1 MQKLE
6 LTWIGKGQE
15 PAVEP
20 RILLHDPSKD
30 YGDPNANNMLIHG
43 DNLLALKALEQD
55 FAGRVKC
62 IYIDPPYNINVANPH
77 YNDNAPHSD
86 YISLMKRR
94 IEILYHLLHDEGSL
108 WISINSDELFYLKIV
123 CDEIF
128 GEKNF
133 VTVVT
138 LKTATTAS
146 YRSINVCPVNV
157 SEYILV
163 YAKDAQQAKFRPV
176 YIPVDYSEDYGS
188 YIENMDD
195 SPENWVLKKLDDL
208 IYDEVGVSNWR
219 EFRDK
224 YGDAWKEVRYSM
236 KREKALSM
244 ANCVVSLNTLQKPA
258 NDVARLIERS
268 KSERDQFFVYERDGK
283 EPIIIYNG
291 RTLAFYSSKLKNIGG
306 TLTPSDILTNI
317 WTDISYLSLGLEGG
331 VKFPNSKKPERLI
344 ERILSLGSN
353 EGDLVLDSFLGSGT
367 TAAVA
372 HKMGRRWIGIE
383 LGDHCYTHCLPRLK
397 AVVDGEQSGISK
409 AVGWQGGGGFKFY
422 ELAPTLIVKDENGF
436 EIISDQYDAT
446 MLAAAV
452 AKLCGY
458 RFAPREDNPYIHGV
472 NNVGGFIF
480 VTTQYITAPLLG
492 EIAKHFSDTQ
502 SLVICAS
509 AFQVGIK
516 NNFPNIK
523 LRKIPQSV
531 LSKCEYGADNY
542 NLNVVEFPDFEETE
556 EDFEDVE

>member
-30 YGDPNANNMLIHG
+30 YGDPNATNMLIHG
-43 DNLLALKALEQD
+43 DNLLALKALEQE

-94 IEILYHLLHDEGSL
+94 IEILHHLLHDEGSL

-123 CDEIF
+123 CDEVF

-409 AVGWQGGGGFKFY
+409 AVGWKGGGGFKFY
-422 ELAPTLIVKDENGF
+422 EAFVMPT
-436 EIISDQYDAT
+436 
-446 MLAAAV
+446 
-452 AKLCGY
+452 
-458 RFAPREDNPYIHGV
+458 R
-472 NNVGGFIF
+472 
-480 VTTQYITAPLLG
+480 
-492 EIAKHFSDTQ
+492 
-502 SLVICAS
+502 
-509 AFQVGIK
+509 
-516 NNFPNIK
+516 
-523 LRKIPQSV
+523 
-531 LSKCEYGADNY
+531 
-542 NLNVVEFPDFEETE
+542 
-556 EDFEDVE
+556 

>member
-1 MQKLE
+1 M
-6 LTWIGKGQE
+6 
-15 PAVEP
+15 
-20 RILLHDPSKD
+20 
-30 YGDPNANNMLIHG
+30 
-43 DNLLALKALEQD
+43 
-55 FAGRVKC
+55 KC

-94 IEILYHLLHDEGSL
+94 IEILHHLLHDEGSL

-123 CDEIF
+123 CDEVF

-208 IYDEVGVSNWR
+208 IYDEVSVSNWR

-283 EPIIIYNG
+283 EPIII
-291 RTLAFYSSKLKNIGG
+291 
-306 TLTPSDILTNI
+306 
-317 WTDISYLSLGLEGG
+317 
-331 VKFPNSKKPERLI
+331 
-344 ERILSLGSN
+344 
-353 EGDLVLDSFLGSGT
+353 
-367 TAAVA
+367 
-372 HKMGRRWIGIE
+372 
-383 LGDHCYTHCLPRLK
+383 
-397 AVVDGEQSGISK
+397 
-409 AVGWQGGGGFKFY
+409 
-422 ELAPTLIVKDENGF
+422 
-436 EIISDQYDAT
+436 
-446 MLAAAV
+446 
-452 AKLCGY
+452 
-458 RFAPREDNPYIHGV
+458 
-472 NNVGGFIF
+472 
-480 VTTQYITAPLLG
+480 
-492 EIAKHFSDTQ
+492 
-502 SLVICAS
+502 
-509 AFQVGIK
+509 
-516 NNFPNIK
+516 
-523 LRKIPQSV
+523 
-531 LSKCEYGADNY
+531 
-542 NLNVVEFPDFEETE
+542 
-556 EDFEDVE
+556 